1 MLLGALA
8 LAACG
13 EPKREAGASSSSPS
27 STASPSSSP
36 DKPAE
41 EKRVAPLS
49 VDNLGP
55 SVGAARVDMKQDGA
69 LDKLT
74 RLVKAQPID
83 GKPVVL
89 LADKKARTP
98 DVMIMVNELA
108 AAGAPSVTIKTDGRD
123 DLAKEIKVF
132 ALAAGAGAPGC
143 SVSATVMKDL
153 GTGVWP
159 AKGAVAKRQAKGQAG
174 PDLTFTGETLER
186 DLAACASDVAFV
198 SGDDSLLWELTYNLA
213 ATVVK
218 SDKTKKLT
226 KLVLAKDLV
235 AGRPVP
241 GVGK

>member
-1 MLLGALA
+1 MG
-8 LAACG
+8 CG
-13 EPKREAGASSSSPS
+13 DPKKEAGAQS
-27 STASPSSSP
+27 ASPTATAAPTSSP
-36 DKPAE
+36 DKPAD
-41 EKRVAPLS
+41 EKRMPPLS

-55 SVGAARVDMKQDGA
+55 QIGAVRVDMKQDNAGE
-69 LDKLT
+69 KLT
-74 RLVKAQPID
+74 KLVKALPID

-89 LADKKARTP
+89 LAEKKARTP
-98 DVMIMVNELA
+98 DVMIMVSELA
-108 AAGAPSVTIKTDGRD
+108 AAGAPSITIKTDGRD
-123 DLAKEIKVF
+123 DLSKEIKVF

-153 GTGVWP
+153 GTAVWP

-186 DLAACASDVAFV
+186 DLAGCASDVAFV

-218 SDKTKKLT
+218 SDKTKKLA